1 MKLRSFVT
9 LFVVLWLASAVAVP
23 YFAGGL
29 DRAGNFGDSFGGV
42 SALFSGLA
50 LAMAVW
56 SMLLQQKQS
65 AEFERVTLSTLA
77 QQAAAIQLIESSL
90 KQQANTARVAAIATL
105 IDREEQRIDNLRQ
118 WGAVAGDE
126 NKYINGIR
134 AAQRRVD
141 DYQQQLRQHAEV

>member
-1 MKLRSFVT
+1 MKLRSFVV

-29 DRAGNFGDSFGGV
+29 DAAGNFGDSFGGV

-50 LAMAVW
+50 LAMAIY

-77 QQAAAIQLIESSL
+77 QQAAALKLIEASL
-90 KQQANTARVAAIATL
+90 KEQASAATRAVLATL
-105 IDREEQRIDNLRQ
+105 IDREEQRIDTLRQ
-118 WGAVAGDE
+118 WGAVAGDD
-126 NKYINGIR
+126 NKYANGIR

-141 DYQQQLRQHAEV
+141 DYQQRLRQHAGH